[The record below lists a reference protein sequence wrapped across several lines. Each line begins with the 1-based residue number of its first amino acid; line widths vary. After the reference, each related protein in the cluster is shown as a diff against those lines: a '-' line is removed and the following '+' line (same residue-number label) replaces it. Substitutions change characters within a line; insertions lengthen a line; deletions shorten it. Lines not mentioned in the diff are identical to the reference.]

1 MCLAD
6 CHARFPDI
14 VCTPPCDVLVVAG
27 DFTLT
32 GSETEVQL
40 PDARAGTT
48 LPVAPHPQ
56 LQVLQFYAWAT
67 ACQWRYC
74 VLVPGFCELR
84 AGLTP
89 QRLQVRVK
97 GGGGGGGGDV
107 AGLRPH
113 HHKPVTNA
121 AGADATSNCSAR
133 PGRSQSGP
141 LILQPISCNVA
152 HLSHSGAA
160 RAWRELFRL
169 QPFEANGGKRR
180 RR

>member
-1 MCLAD
+1 MFSWLWGASASSSASPAVDEAVAQLQATIADASHTFRQGAMGLKTYALPALACFPPTHSPLSLMCLAD

-32 GSETEVQL
+32 GSETEVQR
-40 PDARAGTT
+40 PDARAGTP

-89 QRLQVRVK
+89 QRLQV
-97 GGGGGGGGDV
+97 
-107 AGLRPH
+107 
-113 HHKPVTNA
+113 
-121 AGADATSNCSAR
+121 TSLDFASSPQTLNKCC
-133 PGRSQSGP
+133 RS
-141 LILQPISCNVA
+141 
-152 HLSHSGAA
+152 
-160 RAWRELFRL
+160 
-169 QPFEANGGKRR
+169 
-180 RR
+180 